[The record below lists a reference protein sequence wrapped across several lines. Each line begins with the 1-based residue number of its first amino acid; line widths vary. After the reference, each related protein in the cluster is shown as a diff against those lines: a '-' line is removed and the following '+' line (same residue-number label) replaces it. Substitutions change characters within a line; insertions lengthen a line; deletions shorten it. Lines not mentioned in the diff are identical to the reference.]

1 MNSKAIKRQLL
12 AAIAM
17 VLVAAL
23 ALGSSTFAWF
33 VSNTQVQAKTS
44 TMTSQTAYTLLIS
57 EGAKASNGSSN
68 WGTVHDWAD
77 GKNPKALSPVSTI
90 GKLNDSDELDFV
102 YDTAW
107 KSATAANGTDITVGG
122 NYATVFD
129 AADASKYIKE
139 SFEIKAAQDC
149 QLILDNDTSITGTAG
164 ELDRVLRL
172 ALVINDGTTKKVFM
186 YQVNDAAGKAPR
198 INTTADSTNAF
209 ADGITKAIDPTS
221 KAVASIDSGVNLSGG
236 EVITLTAGKNTAT
249 GESDIMGNQG
259 TAASVLYNFDVSEKD
274 TITVTAYIWM
284 EGCDYDCN
292 ALETQNFKNDTDPL
306 PVTASL
312 SFSAALPNTTPVGP

>member
-57 EGAKASNGSSN
+57 EGAKASDGSSN

-77 GKNPKALSPVSTI
+77 GKTSKALSPVSTI
-90 GKLNDSDELDFV
+90 GKLNSSYELDFV
-102 YDTAW
+102 YDKTW
-107 KSATAANGTDITVGG
+107 KAATVANGTDITVGG

-149 QLILDNDTSITGTAG
+149 QLILDKNTSITGTKG

-172 ALVINDGTTKKVFM
+172 ALVINDGTNQKVFM
-186 YQVNDAAGKAPR
+186 YQVNDAAGTAPR

-209 ADGITKAIDPTS
+209 ADGIKNAIDPSS
-221 KAVASIDSGVNLSGG
+221 KTVASIDSGVNLSSGN
-236 EVITLTAGKNTAT
+236 VITLADGKNA
-249 GESDIMGNQG
+249 GDGASDIMGNQG
-259 TAASVLYNFDVSEKD
+259 TVASVLYNFNIATKD

-292 ALETQNFKNDTDPL
+292 ALETQNFKDDTGAL
-306 PVTASL
+306 PVKASL
-312 SFSAALPNTTPVGP
+312 SFSAALPTT